1 MSSLLNPVVLV
12 KWLIVVKL
20 VEFKISSHWIIV
32 FRVHRGIGIGFKLP
46 GVRGK
51 IITDLGAV
59 QIIDIGVVT
68 EVIIKRFLGYKGI
81 PIVLCIMLGGS
92 YATIGRPISHP
103 LSITGCCKKHENQQ
117 VTYHSGSFP
126 FSVKWDHLIYLK

>member
-32 FRVHRGIGIGFKLP
+32 FRFQRGIGIGFKLP

-68 EVIIKRFLGYKGI
+68 EVIIKRFVGYKGI
-81 PIVLCIMLGGS
+81 PIVL
-92 YATIGRPISHP
+92 
-103 LSITGCCKKHENQQ
+103 
-117 VTYHSGSFP
+117 
-126 FSVKWDHLIYLK
+126 